1 MKKLLIWFFLL
12 TGLIMTT
19 SCTSDDFEEA
29 GICVSCT
36 RAATAEL
43 PALDVMACSNG
54 DGTITVTLDGIST
67 TSENDT
73 ETFRITQEASGAT
86 CN

>member
-1 MKKLLIWFFLL
+1 M
-12 TGLIMTT
+12 IM
-19 SCTSDDFEEA
+19 SCTSDEFEES
-29 GICVSCT
+29 GICVTCT
-36 RAATAEL
+36 RAATADL

-54 DGTITVTLDGIST
+54 DGTITVTLDGAST